1 MLEKCMV
8 NDRLKNITMQQMETL
23 IALVEKRS
31 FSRAAKKMFLSQP
44 ALTKNIG
51 NMEACLGTLVVN
63 RSNQGIS
70 LTTAGKIIYDY
81 AQRIIKLRN
90 EATEK
95 IHRLDENTGGDIYL
109 GASTIPATYILPR
122 PLSLF
127 RKKHP
132 DICVH
137 VQAADSEETINM
149 VLDKEKE
156 MGIIGKEPHNKKL
169 IAQPLWQDQLILI
182 IPPSHRWC
190 KKKIIT
196 TKELL
201 VEPFVIRERGS
212 ATREILDTYL
222 KDTHSINSGQL
233 NVCSEMGSSEAI
245 KEAVIA
251 GLGVSVIS
259 IHAVARELTQKMLHT
274 VSLPG
279 CAITRHFY
287 LIYQHRL
294 EFTSLNKVFVD
305 FLKRYEPKNTGASS
319 LAL

>member
-1 MLEKCMV
+1 MV
-8 NDRLKNITMQQMETL
+8 NDRLKNITLQQMEVLITL
-23 IALVEKRS
+23 VSESS
-31 FSRAAKKMFLSQP
+31 FSRAAKKMYLSQP

-51 NMEACLGTLVVN
+51 NMEACLGTHVVN
-63 RSNQGIS
+63 RSSQGIS
-70 LTTAGKIIYDY
+70 LTTEGKIIYDY

-90 EATEK
+90 EAKEK

-122 PLSLF
+122 ALSHF
-127 RKKHP
+127 IKKHP

-137 VQAADSEETINM
+137 IQAADSEETINM

-156 MGIIGKEPHNKKL
+156 IGIIGKEPHNKKL

-182 IPPSHRWC
+182 IPPNHRWC
-190 KKKIIT
+190 KKKAIT
-196 TKELL
+196 IKELL
-201 VEPFVIRERGS
+201 AEPFVIRERGS
-212 ATREILDTYL
+212 ATRDILEVCL
-222 KDTHSINSGQL
+222 KDSYSVNPGQL
-233 NVCSEMGSSEAI
+233 NVCAEIGSSEAI

-259 IHAVARELTQKMLHT
+259 VHAVVRELTQKMLCT
-274 VSLPG
+274 ASLPG

-287 LIYQHRL
+287 LIYQHGL
-294 EFTSLNKVFVD
+294 ELTSLQKVFVD

-319 LAL
+319 LAP